1 VTRRRRWVLLTLA
14 VPLLLLACSDDDGS
28 APTST
33 TSSTTSSTSGPTD
46 TIAPD
51 DPELAGL
58 LITADDLPEGFAPN
72 EEVDNTI
79 TSFCAGQDAAAGLSA
94 EGRAITGFTR
104 TPAGAAVIEVV
115 FRFEGDGAAQLVT
128 KAEDL
133 IESCSEVPDAT
144 GLAFTYEPLSEPV
157 AATLDGADSSTG
169 AIGTSVG
176 SGNLTVEIA
185 VLQHGDLGAL
195 VAVLGVDEPQPDLDA
210 LASTAFTA
218 AVAGLAA

>member
-1 VTRRRRWVLLTLA
+1 VTHRRGWVLLTLA
-14 VPLLLLACSDDDGS
+14 IPLLLVSCSDDDDS
-28 APTST
+28 PTST
-33 TSSTTSSTSGPTD
+33 TSTTAAPTD

-79 TSFCAGQDAAAGLSA
+79 TAFCAGQDAAAGLSA

-115 FRFEGDGAAQLVT
+115 FRFEGDGAAQFVT
-128 KAEDL
+128 KAEE
-133 IESCSEVPDAT
+133 IIGSCSEVPDET
-144 GLAFTYEPLSEPV
+144 GLAFTYAPLSEPV
-157 AATLDGADSSTG
+157 AATLADADSSTG
-169 AIGTSVG
+169 AVGSSVG

-185 VLQHGDLGAL
+185 VVQHGDLGAL
-195 VAVLGVDEPQPDLDA
+195 VAVLGLDEPQADLDA
-210 LASTAFTA
+210 LPSTAFAA
-218 AVAGLAA
+218 AVAGLAG